1 MSVFSAIKRA
11 VLRAEGTHITEA
23 YSSTDQV
30 SLEMA
35 DLANEVAEDIAKGY
49 DWRDLTK
56 VHTITGDGVQTAFLK
71 PADYDRMV
79 GSSAVDDVANWFWG
93 YHPFRSVNEWMQF
106 VNGGYGLMQ
115 PGGWIIIGGEYQ
127 FYPAPTGDATFPY
140 ISGWYARS
148 ESGVIKEEFTA
159 DDDTFALDE
168 RLLTLGL
175 IWRWKAQKGL
185 EYSEDMASYNLAL
198 SQAQARD
205 KGARVIERRIPRI
218 GFGTPTIAIA
228 AGGTGTDTDYVAI
241 YEGNK

>member
-35 DLANEVAEDIAKGY
+35 DLANEVAEDIMKSH
-49 DWRDLTK
+49 DWRDLTN
-56 VHTITGDGVQTAFLK
+56 VATFAGDGIEESFSI

-79 GSSAVDDVANWFWG
+79 QGSAIDDPANIFWG
-93 YHPFRSVNEWMQF
+93 YCAFNDINQWMRF
-106 VNGGYGLMQ
+106 KNGSNGLIS
-115 PGGWIIIGGEYQ
+115 PGGWILTGGEFQ

-185 EYSEDMASYNLAL
+185 EYSEDLASYNLAL
-198 SQAQARD
+198 SQAQTRD

-228 AGGTGTDTDYVAI
+228 ADGNGTDTDYVAI
-241 YEGNK
+241 YEASK